1 MAATD
6 TRLDPFRG
14 FNFRVEIDGLAVG
27 AFSEVSGMTVTQE
40 AAEYREGLDS
50 ANTVRKLTA
59 LTKYSDLVFKR
70 GYVQDSTLWGWVQNI
85 ANGIE
90 DRRNGSIVMMNE
102 RHQDVLAWNFIN
114 AWPGK
119 IEGPMLNAADNKVA
133 IESLELHHE
142 GVQIEIL
149 PLSA

>member
-14 FNFRVEIDGLAVG
+14 FNFRVVIDGLPVG

-40 AAEYREGLDS
+40 AAEYREGSDS

-59 LTKYSDLVFKR
+59 LTKYGDLTLKR
-70 GYVQDSTLWGWVQNI
+70 GFLQDTTLWAWVQRI
-85 ANGIE
+85 ANGID
-90 DRRNGSIVMMNE
+90 DRRNGSIILMNE
-102 RHQDVLAWNFIN
+102 AHVDVLAWNFVN

-119 IEGPMLNAADNKVA
+119 IEGPMLNAADNKVT

-142 GVQIEIL
+142 GVQLEIL